1 LLVVLVVLVV
11 FDNFCDGFGPLSFSL
26 DFHQIPHGTVPAS
39 YPLPTWH
46 AGTPMP
52 LPTPTPTLTPFLVI
66 PISMSFESHQNWKR
80 LMVLVVLVVFVCFG
94 GFGGFW

>member
-1 LLVVLVVLVV
+1 LFLVVLVVLVV

-66 PISMSFESHQNWKR
+66 PISMSFESHQN
-80 LMVLVVLVVFVCFG
+80 
-94 GFGGFW
+94 